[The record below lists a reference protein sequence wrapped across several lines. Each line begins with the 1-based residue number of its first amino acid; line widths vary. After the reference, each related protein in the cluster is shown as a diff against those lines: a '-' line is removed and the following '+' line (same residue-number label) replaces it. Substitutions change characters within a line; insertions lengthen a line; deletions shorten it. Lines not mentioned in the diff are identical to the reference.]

1 MREVTTNVWIILTFV
16 FVLSHYMRKCMRN
29 YPSPFCIVTFHTLR
43 PQAKGHT
50 SIHEYKVPYTLKEIS
65 LSALC
70 VTRTHWSLG
79 RWLYNAK
86 PVHCEMRDEKR
97 NYILGMS

>member
-1 MREVTTNVWIILTFV
+1 
-16 FVLSHYMRKCMRN
+16 MRN
-29 YPSPFCIVTFHTLR
+29 YPSPFCIVTFHILR
-43 PQAKGHT
+43 PRAKGHT
-50 SIHEYKVPYTLKEIS
+50 SIHEYKVPYTLKKF

-70 VTRTHWSLG
+70 VTRTCWSFG